1 MNRVTYFRLVIKT
14 ISKSRKNLTRP
25 IIVGKH
31 RFSSSY
37 RFSGSSS
44 NLLNFSFFLFCDSVE
59 KVLLL
64 TRIQFGSVLVG
75 SPKPVSVNR
84 DFNSFE
90 IFHRRA
96 GFSLFVTNLYS
107 DGKCFMKIF
116 LSFEVVTEMIRCY
129 SNLFISVRFSL
140 SVSHFCF
147 NLLENMIS

>member
-1 MNRVTYFRLVIKT
+1 M
-14 ISKSRKNLTRP
+14 
-25 IIVGKH
+25 
-31 RFSSSY
+31 
-37 RFSGSSS
+37 
-44 NLLNFSFFLFCDSVE
+44 E

-129 SNLFISVRFSL
+129 SILFISVCFSL